1 TLAARGGAAPG
12 ITGQISRVRA
22 ESGARLNDVERVV
35 VPGLLPLG
43 FAVEVERPE
52 PVLKDLLFAAK
63 SLGLEMEYRKLAP
76 GDGVAQRERYA
87 LTAIARSLGA
97 PALRSIAEALAA
109 HGANIERINRL
120 SEGALQCVEFAIS
133 LAPDALEAELK
144 RALLAAAG
152 QGAFDCALQR
162 ETLLRRSKRLVVMDM
177 DSTLIR
183 IEVIDELARA
193 HGVGGQVA
201 AITRR

>member
-1 TLAARGGAAPG
+1 MELLILTFTGRDAPG
-12 ITGQISRVRA
+12 ITAQISQVLA
-22 ESGARLNDVERVV
+22 DSGARLNDVEQVV
-35 VPGLLPLG
+35 VQGLLTLG

-109 HGANIERINRL
+109 HGANIERINR
-120 SEGALQCVEFAIS
+120 
-133 LAPDALEAELK
+133 
-144 RALLAAAG
+144 
-152 QGAFDCALQR
+152 
-162 ETLLRRSKRLVVMDM
+162 
-177 DSTLIR
+177 
-183 IEVIDELARA
+183 
-193 HGVGGQVA
+193 
-201 AITRR
+201 